1 MRKRWLCGL
10 LAVCLVA
17 TCLCGCKKKQKD
29 DGSGGGFR
37 FPIAAEPTMLD
48 PQMAQDDSAVT
59 ALCALFEGLTRLDNS
74 GKAIPAAADWTV
86 SEDGLTYT
94 FTLRESYWST
104 NPVEGQTHPWDEPIR
119 VTADDF
125 VFGLQRVADPAT
137 GSPLAAELYGIQNA
151 EAVIAGEMPVEELGI
166 QAIDSKRLTITLTA
180 PDSDFPARLATSPF
194 FPCHRAFFAY
204 TAGRYGLEPE
214 YVLSNG
220 AFRLA
225 AWNHDKDLLLYKHE
239 TYHDADAISP
249 AAVRFVIGVEDPVA
263 ALKEGDLSAAPLSA
277 AQVKAADGIRTA
289 KLDDAARYLWFNT
302 DKYPLYPVEM
312 RQALRDSIQWGSV
325 DAYLKQSGETEAT
338 TYAPP
343 AATKD
348 GNTTLNRVTDA
359 DAAVA
364 ALQKGI
370 DALNRGGATVTNPAQ
385 LKIEVLAAEDPVSA
399 DLARYILQSWQK
411 NLGLTFTLTLV
422 SETELAKR
430 VKSGNYQVALYT
442 HTPSGLTAAENL
454 SLFAS
459 TAPDNFSRLK
469 DDAID
474 DAILAA
480 RQGDSDA
487 VTALEQA
494 LWEACPAIPISFPC
508 RYYGFAK
515 NTADIVARPFGG
527 GRYQGPLDFRN
538 AKQYD

>member
-302 DKYPLYPVEM
+302 AADALSDVTV
-312 RQALRDSIQWGSV
+312 RRTLRDAVQWDKV
-325 DAYLKQSGETEAT
+325 DAFVKSSGEAVAT
-338 TYAPP
+338 AYTPP
-343 AATKD
+343 AASRRGD
-348 GNTTLNRVTDA
+348 ATLNRVTA
-359 DAAVA
+359 TGTVAV
-364 ALQKGI
+364 G
-370 DALNRGGATVTNPAQ
+370 R
-385 LKIEVLAAEDPVSA
+385 IEVLAAEDPVSA

-480 RQGDSDA
+480 RQGGSDA

-527 GRYQGPLDFRN
+527 GRYQGPLDFRS